1 MTAHQFAAQSGT
13 RPIAKHDAGDS
24 PMMAR
29 KIAWLALFGLLCAL
43 RAEAATDAEKCES
56 TKHKLVGKYT
66 FCRQAAESKAISR
79 GTAPDFSRC
88 DASYSSKWA
97 KAELKAVGACPTNGD
112 HAPMQSYIASHTNAL
127 AAALAGAGLPSC
139 GDDTVNVIGELCDG
153 SDLGGATC
161 ASLGFSGGTLAC
173 SGCTFDTSLCVVTV
187 AFPAAPLA
195 TSQTTCHDTD
205 GLTVAC
211 AGSGQD
217 GELQKGVPRG
227 YFIDTTVPE
236 ERTVID
242 FRTGLEWEVLCDEDP
257 PGATCPDDHDMD
269 TYYTWTDAFT
279 KITAMNAAGYGG
291 HNDWRLPNI
300 NELTTLQK
308 YQLTGDTS
316 QPGIDLTAFHDAC
329 TAPCSSGVCSC
340 TQPYYYWS
348 STPYHPFPFAAWCVY
363 FGQHAVQ
370 ATNKDHTLHVRAVRD
385 AS

>member
-1 MTAHQFAAQSGT
+1 MRPEIAARTGT
-13 RPIAKHDAGDS
+13 GRNVIRNAGDS
-24 PMMAR
+24 AMN
-29 KIAWLALFGLLCAL
+29 AWKVTWLVWFGILCSL

-66 FCRQAAESKAISR
+66 FCRQAEESKAISR
-79 GTAPDFSRC
+79 GAAPDFSRC

-97 KAELKAVGACPTNGD
+97 KAEAKAVGACPTNGD
-112 HAPMQSYIASHTNAL
+112 HAPMQSYVASHTNAL

-161 ASLGFSGGTLAC
+161 ASLGFSGGVLAC

-205 GLTVAC
+205 GLPVAC

-227 YFIDTTVPE
+227 YFIDTTVPG

-242 FRTGLEWEVLCDEDP
+242 FRTGLEWEILCDEDP
-257 PGATCPDDHDMD
+257 PGATCPADHDMD
-269 TYYTWTDAFT
+269 SAYTWTEAFT
-279 KITAMNAAGYGG
+279 KIAAMNAASFAG

-300 NELTTLQK
+300 NELTTLHT
-308 YQLTGDTS
+308 Y
-316 QPGIDLTAFHDAC
+316 DLRESVSHPSVDLAAFHNSC
-329 TAPCSSGVCSC
+329 TAPCSMATCSC
-340 TQPYYYWS
+340 TNMYYYWS
-348 STPYHPFPFAAWCVY
+348 STSEYASGLAWCTYYV
-363 FGQHAVQ
+363 QQAVQ
-370 ATNKDHTLHVRAVRD
+370 AAHKYQPLYVRAVRD